1 MALGTEGEDR
11 PPRSLPENAVA
22 HLEYDNASDRYRV
35 RFRYGGKGYKRSLK
49 MADEGEAK
57 SVLAFN
63 EANGALLWNSGTQMK
78 DPTTAPLTVANG
90 QVFVQS
96 GKKLYVWGL

>member
-1 MALGTEGEDR
+1 V
-11 PPRSLPENAVA
+11 VA
-22 HLEYDNASDRYRV
+22 DGV
-35 RFRYGGKGYKRSLK
+35 VWFVT
-49 MADEGEAK
+49 GEAK